1 MKYGNASAIA
11 VYIEVL
17 NKVDKAEIKD
27 NGIGTSSIVKGLG
40 IRGMEERSGNIG
52 GKIIIDG
59 SNGFSV
65 ITLLPLEG
73 EMNGN

>member
-1 MKYGNASAIA
+1 MKADCFGA
-11 VYIEVL
+11 
-17 NKVDKAEIKD
+17 
-27 NGIGTSSIVKGLG
+27 VKGLLSSFFLSIIKGIG
-40 IRGMEERSGNIG
+40 IREMEELSGNLG

-73 EMNGN
+73 ELHGN